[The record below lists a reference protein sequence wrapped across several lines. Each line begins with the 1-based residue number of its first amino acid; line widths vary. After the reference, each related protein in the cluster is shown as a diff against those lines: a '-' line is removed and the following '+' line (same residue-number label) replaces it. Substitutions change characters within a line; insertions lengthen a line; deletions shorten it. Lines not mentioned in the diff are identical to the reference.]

1 MKFWIELILSFP
13 QSVHRTLREFAQRKI
28 YWMVPLVVFLLLT
41 AVFLLVVGSVQPL
54 APFIYSLI

>member
-1 MKFWIELILSFP
+1 VRFWLDFILSFP
-13 QSVHRTLREFAQRKI
+13 RSIKKTMQELRQRRLL
-28 YWMVPLVVFLLLT
+28 WLAPLVIFLLLT